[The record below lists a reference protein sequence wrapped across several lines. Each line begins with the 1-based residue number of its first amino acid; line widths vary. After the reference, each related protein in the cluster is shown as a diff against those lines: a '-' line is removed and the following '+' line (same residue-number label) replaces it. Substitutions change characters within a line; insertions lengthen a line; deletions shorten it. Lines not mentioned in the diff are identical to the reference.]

1 MEPRRV
7 VSSAYSLIVLA
18 DVSVDQRGCVTAGG
32 RCTWIGNLDF
42 EGVGCAGG
50 SQVLDGRGEVVWT
63 PPGTVTKA
71 FHARAGEHSLI
82 AGHGERQHIG
92 SVKVEAGAVEVILEL
107 TAQGAIGGAGDKET
121 EIAETARDVDPA
133 AAGPLCGPSGRVRH
147 GHRDWGRGRLVAG
160 GISSDGCERVRAI
173 RDSGRVPRCRI
184 WRGRILGSIICA
196 VEFELNANHC
206 HVVGSGGRSRNRA

>member
-7 VSSAYSLIVLA
+7 VSSAYSLIVLT

-63 PPGTVTKA
+63 APGTVTKA
-71 FHARAGEHSLI
+71 FHARAGDHSLI

-92 SVKVEAGAVEVILEL
+92 SVKVEAGGVEVILEL
-107 TAQGAIGGAGDKET
+107 SAQGAIGGSGAKET
-121 EIAETARDVDPA
+121 EVAEAARDVDPA
-133 AAGPLCGPSGRVRH
+133 ARSEEHTSELQSLAYLVCRLLLEKKKKQTMPL
-147 GHRDWGRGRLVAG
+147 
-160 GISSDGCERVRAI
+160 
-173 RDSGRVPRCRI
+173 PRP
-184 WRGRILGSIICA
+184 
-196 VEFELNANHC
+196 
-206 HVVGSGGRSRNRA
+206 